1 MYNKADG
8 HKYFGV
14 YFLGM
19 PTLTIRDPEIIRSIL
34 VKDFDHFVDRQLN
47 LFDQASS
54 SKTDKVMIIAFY
66 NEIFKIKK
74 IVFNKIIDYFLRLG
88 PDS

>member
-1 MYNKADG
+1 LDDVAREMYKKAEG
-8 HKYFGV
+8 LKFFGV

-19 PTLTIRDPEIIRSIL
+19 PTLTIIDPEIIRSIL

-54 SKTDKVMIIAFY
+54 SKTDKVILLKF
-66 NEIFKIKK
+66 
-74 IVFNKIIDYFLRLG
+74 
-88 PDS
+88 